1 MMHIVLVNPE
11 IPQNTGNIARTCAS
25 TGTELI
31 LCGKIGFSLEDKY
44 LRRAGMDYLR
54 GVDIKVFPDLD
65 TLFSERGVR
74 HFRLATKK
82 ARIRYDRVGY
92 AEDEYLIFGCES
104 RGLDEELI
112 RKHWDRCVRIPMNEG
127 CRSLNLAVAAAV
139 VLYEAL
145 RQSDFSPLSDD
156 TGRDRNVFG

>member
-1 MMHIVLVNPE
+1 MLLFIDPV
-11 IPQNTGNIARTCAS
+11 C
-25 TGTELI
+25 LI
-31 LCGKIGFSLEDKY
+31 LVYTDIYNISFTNLFENGFRSNL
-44 LRRAGMDYLR
+44 
-54 GVDIKVFPDLD
+54 
-65 TLFSERGVR
+65 
-74 HFRLATKK
+74 LA
-82 ARIRYDRVGY
+82 I
-92 AEDEYLIFGCES
+92 